1 MPTRVPFS
9 ELPGAHERHY
19 RRKLANPLFGDVPVE
34 VDPDELLEA
43 QRLDHEALVAFLE
56 ELRRLVAEA
65 AALPPNVA
73 SDVVLSLKERL
84 DKAYEVACSLPD
96 RQEANKDAIRRLIA
110 VIMRVVRKGA
120 AGDPKAED
128 ELDQEVQ
135 ARTIHFELL
144 AHALVADLLSQG
156 SPVGSDELVP
166 TLLSADHAQ
175 LEAAL
180 EIFDAEQLQQLV
192 SEGRG
197 LLCSVDPGA
206 ATLPGAWARLAQME
220 ARLDVSG
227 RRGLDG

>member
-9 ELPGAHERHY
+9 ELPGPHERHY
-19 RRKLANPLFGDVPVE
+19 RRKLANPLFVDAPLE

-56 ELRRLVAEA
+56 ELRRLVAA
-65 AALPPNVA
+65 AAGLPPNVE

-84 DKAYEVACSLPD
+84 DKAYEAACSLAD

-128 ELDQEVQ
+128 ELDHEEQ

-144 AHALVADLLSQG
+144 AHALVADLLSPE
-156 SPVGSDELVP
+156 SPVGADELVP
-166 TLLSADHAQ
+166 TLLSADQTQ

-180 EIFDAEQLQQLV
+180 EIFDAEQLNELV

-197 LLCSVDPGA
+197 LLSRVDPGA
-206 ATLPGAWARLAQME
+206 VTLPEAWARLGQME
-220 ARLDVSG
+220 ARLDASG
-227 RRGLDG
+227 GRPLDG